1 MFKDYLNKRNLST
14 REFEKVMKEQGIL
27 IKVDRKHLETGWKA
41 TTNSQASYV
50 YLIKNDFLDDKSEP
64 DH

>member
-1 MFKDYLNKRNLST
+1 
-14 REFEKVMKEQGIL
+14 
-27 IKVDRKHLETGWKA
+27 LETGWKA